1 MEEIKWKKFLFSL
14 CLIVSSLV
22 LTSCNNNET
31 FTENT
36 YLATDEVLEINID
49 VNDKLVNVNVTDN
62 TTVSITYYTSEKSG
76 YDISLNNGILN
87 IVDTYNK
94 EFGDFIGV
102 QANINYRTLN
112 VNVPSTLLN
121 NLSVKTTN
129 ENINITN
136 INSTNI
142 SLDCNNGDIVVSNIN
157 IIKETSLNIKNG
169 NINGDIYGDYAD
181 FIVTCDIKKGNTNLI
196 NTMTGTKILNVS
208 SNNGDVNINFI

>member
-1 MEEIKWKKFLFSL
+1 MKKIFYLVL

-142 SLDCNNGDIVVSNIN
+142 SLDCNNGDIVVPNIN
-157 IIKETSLNIKNG
+157 IIKEISLNIKNG

-181 FIVTCDIKKGNTNLI
+181 FIVRCDIKKGNTNLI

>member
-1 MEEIKWKKFLFSL
+1 MKKIFYLVL

-62 TTVSITYYTSEKSG
+62 TTVSITYYTSEKSA

-112 VNVPSTLLN
+112 VNVPSLCL
-121 NLSVKTTN
+121 
-129 ENINITN
+129 
-136 INSTNI
+136 
-142 SLDCNNGDIVVSNIN
+142 
-157 IIKETSLNIKNG
+157 II
-169 NINGDIYGDYAD
+169 
-181 FIVTCDIKKGNTNLI
+181 
-196 NTMTGTKILNVS
+196 
-208 SNNGDVNINFI
+208 

>member
-1 MEEIKWKKFLFSL
+1 MKKIIYLVL
-14 CLIVSSLV
+14 CLIIGSLT

-31 FTENT
+31 FKENT

-49 VNDKLVNVNVTDN
+49 VNDKLVNVNVTND
-62 TTVSITYYTSEKSG
+62 TTVSITYYTSEKSS
-76 YDISLNNGILN
+76 YDISLNNGVLN

-102 QANINYRTLN
+102 QASINYRTLN

-129 ENINITN
+129 ENVNITN

-157 IIKETSLNIKNG
+157 IIKEISLNIKNG

>member
-1 MEEIKWKKFLFSL
+1 MKKIFYLVL

-49 VNDKLVNVNVTDN
+49 LNDKLVNVNVTDN

-142 SLDCNNGDIVVSNIN
+142 SLDCNNGDIVVPNIN
-157 IIKETSLNIKNG
+157 IIKEISLNIKNG

-181 FIVTCDIKKGNTNLI
+181 FIVRCDIKKGNTNLI